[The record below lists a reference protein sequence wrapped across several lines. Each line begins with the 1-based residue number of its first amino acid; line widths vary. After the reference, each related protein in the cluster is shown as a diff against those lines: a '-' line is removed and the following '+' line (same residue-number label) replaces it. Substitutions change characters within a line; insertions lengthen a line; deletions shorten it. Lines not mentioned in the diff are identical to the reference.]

1 MILRNSLIIIV
12 RYMMAQKSDEVR
24 REHHV
29 THLYHPAKKILAK
42 IPFAGVSVRHI
53 GKREKKWTHK
63 AAAG

>member
-1 MILRNSLIIIV
+1 MGISYVYEKRS
-12 RYMMAQKSDEVR
+12 
-24 REHHV
+24 HHV